1 MVLTGANVHDSKAH
15 QQPWTSLIIARPPA
29 TKVEQHAC
37 EDKAYDSKAIRQ
49 WLTKRGYGV
58 HIPR

>member
-15 QQPWTSLIIARPPA
+15 QQTWTSLIIARPPA

-37 EDKAYDSKAIRQ
+37 EDKAYDSKRFDS
-49 WLTKRGYGV
+49 G
-58 HIPR
+58 

>member
-49 WLTKRGYGV
+49 WWTRRGYGV